1 MTNNNICLNACWE
14 KVIKSHT
21 LGNKLLIAEIGR
33 EWLPAQLARGVM
45 RVMAILREVACLHG
59 SGESLTN
66 HWSVVPQMDAKLTN
80 CNEDGHDDKNNNP
93 QAS

>member
-33 EWLPAQLARGVM
+33 EWLPAQLARGIM
-45 RVMAILREVACLHG
+45 RVTVIVREAACPHG
-59 SGESLTN
+59 SGGGWLI
-66 HWSVVPQMDAKLTN
+66 
-80 CNEDGHDDKNNNP
+80 NECCPKNGNKIHY
-93 QAS
+93 